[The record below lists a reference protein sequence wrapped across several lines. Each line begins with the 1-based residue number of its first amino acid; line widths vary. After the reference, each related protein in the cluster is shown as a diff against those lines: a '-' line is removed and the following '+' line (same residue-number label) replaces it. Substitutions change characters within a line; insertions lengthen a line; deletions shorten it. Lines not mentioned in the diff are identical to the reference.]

1 MAVETVPIWELALFL
16 DSFTASSLIFR
27 WIALLAFSMA
37 VASEAY
43 ALLNAVNLLSTL
55 SFSAVVVLP
64 SAMAALMEAIR
75 SEVAVLRPFLAVYRF
90 DLAVPDRKPL
100 MYRAVYV
107 LSASF
112 FVWFTV
118 LIYLS
123 MDFASASEMMPS
135 EKAPSTYLFRSETA
149 PLASFTPS
157 MAEEAVLF
165 ASSAAFCASSE

>member
-1 MAVETVPIWELALFL
+1 M
-16 DSFTASSLIFR
+16 
-27 WIALLAFSMA
+27 
-37 VASEAY
+37 
-43 ALLNAVNLLSTL
+43 NLLSTL